1 MKMMNILIPAAG
13 KGTRFLGQHSTPKSM
28 ITVDNEPM
36 LVASA
41 KSLKLQGRYIF
52 IIRQN
57 EYTKDLS
64 DKLFTNFPGCKIA
77 VIDFDTDGAAE
88 TALIAKDFINNDDE
102 LIIANCDQILN
113 WNEESML
120 KKVRRYDA
128 GLVCIRDNDPKHSYA
143 RLNGYGLVEEVVEKE
158 VVSDLALTGIHYW
171 KKGQYFVESAE
182 QMLKENLR
190 SKDEFYIGPTY
201 TILAQQDKKIGV
213 YMVNSHEISFVGTP
227 EDLEKY
233 NASR

>member
-1 MKMMNILIPAAG
+1 MKMINILIPAAG

-64 DKLFTNFPGCKIA
+64 DKLFTNFSGCKIA

>member
-120 KKVRRYDA
+120 KKLRRYDA

>member
-1 MKMMNILIPAAG
+1 MNILIPAAG

-201 TILAQQDKKIGV
+201 TTLAQQDKKIGV

>member
-1 MKMMNILIPAAG
+1 MNILIPAAG

>member
-1 MKMMNILIPAAG
+1 MNILIPAAG

-64 DKLFTNFPGCKIA
+64 DKLFTNFSGCKIA